1 MISVF
6 RNFAKSKWAAGL
18 LVLVGVALLI
28 GGAKMDVFSGIM
40 PKHVIDAGSRT
51 IDAAEFRVDFDRAR
65 EQLQER
71 AGRPV
76 TTEEMV
82 KENFHVRY
90 LEQRTQEL
98 GFLDWAW
105 KVGIRPGKALV
116 IKQIRAI
123 PAFFN
128 QVTGQF
134 DEQQYQSV
142 LAEKNYTPVMIERE
156 LRDQYVSQHAG
167 TAVVAGYRMPR
178 VFGALLASRA
188 LETRDG
194 RWFMVTP
201 AMVGATPAPTDAQ
214 LQSFISENAAQLRR
228 PEFRMVSV
236 VLFTAA
242 ANATTPIPEAR
253 IVERFNFKKD
263 SLSTPETRTF
273 VTLTAPT
280 KAAADRI
287 AAALRAGQSPADA
300 GKANGDIRPADF
312 RATPRSAVTD
322 PAVAAAVFGMSP
334 GQTTDAIQGRV
345 GFTVAQLSAVA
356 PGAPATL
363 EGSRAALI
371 EELRAEDAKAQVFS
385 KVEQYEKARSDGKSL
400 DQAVAAIG
408 ARIVQ
413 LPPITQD
420 GKLPNGQPMNAPPQL
435 LQTAWSL
442 SKGGESD
449 VIDAGQG
456 QYFVLRLDDI
466 KPAALPALED
476 VRAPL
481 TQAWIQRES
490 AKRIA
495 AKADELSARVRG
507 GQDIAAVA
515 SSAGATLI
523 TRGSLQQ
530 SQQTQTE
537 IGEGVLQGLFG
548 QGKGQVFSGPAGQA
562 GFVVGRVDNI
572 RNAVPALAAPV
583 AENVRQRMGQDLA
596 NAAVEQTIA
605 AAGRMSKAKND
616 PALALQALGVTAPA
630 AGATAPA
637 PGTTAPAAPA
647 R

>member
-18 LVLVGVALLI
+18 LVLVGVALLV
-28 GGAKMDVFSGIM
+28 GGAKLDVFSGIM
-40 PKHVIDAGSRT
+40 PKHIIDAGSRT
-51 IDAAEFRVDFDRAR
+51 IDAAEFRSDFDRAR

-71 AGRPV
+71 AGRPL
-76 TTEEMV
+76 TTEDLV
-82 KENFHVRY
+82 KENVHVRY

-156 LRDQYVSQHAG
+156 LRDQYVSQHTG
-167 TAVVAGYRMPR
+167 TAVMAGYRLPR
-178 VFGALLASRA
+178 VFGALLAGRA

-194 RWFMVTP
+194 RWFLVTP

-214 LQSFISENAAQLRR
+214 LQSFIAENAAQLRR
-228 PEFRMVSV
+228 PEFRMASV
-236 VLFTAA
+236 VLFSASSDASTAA
-242 ANATTPIPEAR
+242 IPEAR
-253 IVERFNFKKD
+253 ILERFNFKKD

-280 KAAADRI
+280 KAAADKI

-312 RATPRSAVTD
+312 TNTPRSAVSE
-322 PAVAAAVFGMSP
+322 PAVAAAVFGMAP
-334 GQTTDAIQGRV
+334 GQVSDAVQGRV
-345 GFTVAQLSAVA
+345 GFTVAKLTSST
-356 PGAPATL
+356 PGHAATL
-363 EGSRAALI
+363 EESRPALI
-371 EELRAEDAKAQVFS
+371 AELRAEDAKAQVFS

-466 KPAALPALED
+466 KPAAVPALDE
-476 VRAPL
+476 VRGPL
-481 TQAWIQRES
+481 TQAWIQREN
-490 AKRIA
+490 AKRLS
-495 AKADELSARVRG
+495 AKADELAARVRG

-515 SSAGATLI
+515 ASAGAPLV
-523 TRGSLQQ
+523 TRGSVGQN
-530 SQQTQTE
+530 QQTQTE
-537 IGEGVLQGLFG
+537 VGQAVLQGLFG
-548 QGKGQVFSGPAGQA
+548 QGKGQVFSGPGET

-572 RNAVPALAAPV
+572 HAAVPALAAPV
-583 AENVRQRMGQDLA
+583 AEQVRVRMAQDMSQ
-596 NAAVEQTIA
+596 AAAEQAIA
-605 AAGRMSKAKND
+605 AAARSTKARND
-616 PALALQALGVTAPA
+616 PALALEALGVAAPA
-630 AGATAPA
+630 AGGTAPTAPA
-637 PGTTAPAAPA
+637 PA

>member
-6 RNFAKSKWAAGL
+6 RNFAKSKWAAAL

-28 GGAKMDVFSGIM
+28 GGAKLDVFSGIM

-51 IDAAEFRVDFDRAR
+51 VDAAEFRSDFDRAR

-71 AGRPV
+71 AGRPL
-76 TTEEMV
+76 TTEDLV
-82 KENFHVRY
+82 KENVHVRY

-98 GFLDWAW
+98 GFLDWANR
-105 KVGIRPGKALV
+105 VGVRPGKALV

-128 QVTGQF
+128 SVTGQF

-156 LRDQYVSQHAG
+156 LRDQYTTQHVG
-167 TAVVAGYRMPR
+167 TAVIAGYRTPR
-178 VFGALLASRA
+178 IYGALLAGRA
-188 LETRDG
+188 METRDG

-201 AMVGATPAPTDAQ
+201 AMIGATPAPTDAQ
-214 LQSFISENAAQLRR
+214 LQSFITENAARLRS

-236 VLFTAA
+236 VLFSPSAASAA
-242 ANATTPIPEAR
+242 AIPEAR

-280 KAAADRI
+280 KAAADKI

-312 RATPRSAVTD
+312 TNTPRSAVSE
-322 PAVAAAVFGMSP
+322 PAVAAAVFGMQP
-334 GQTTDAIQGRV
+334 GQVSDAIQGRV
-345 GFTVAQLSAVA
+345 GFTVAKLTSTT
-356 PGAPATL
+356 PGHAATL
-363 EGSRAALI
+363 EDSRAALVQ
-371 EELRAEDAKAQVFS
+371 ELRAEDAKAQVFS
-385 KVEQYEKARSDGKSL
+385 KVEQYEKARSDGKTL

-413 LPPITQD
+413 LPPITQE
-420 GKLPNGQPMNAPPQL
+420 GKLPNGQAMNAPPQL
-435 LQTAWSL
+435 LQTAWTL

-466 KPAALPALED
+466 KPAALPTLAE
-476 VRAPL
+476 VRGPL
-481 TQAWIQRES
+481 TQAWTQRES
-490 AKRIA
+490 ARRLS
-495 AKADELSARVRG
+495 AKADELAGRVRS

-515 SSAGATLI
+515 ASAGATLV
-523 TRGSLQQ
+523 TRTSTQQ
-530 SQQTQTE
+530 NQQTQTE
-537 IGEGVLQGLFG
+537 LGEGVLQGLFG
-548 QGKGQVFSGPAGQA
+548 QGKGQVFSGPTGEA

-572 RNAVPALAAPV
+572 HPAVPALAAPV
-583 AENVRQRMGQDLA
+583 AEQLRVRMGQNMA
-596 NAAVEQTIA
+596 QAAAEQAIA
-605 AAGRMSKAKND
+605 AAARSTKAKND
-616 PALALQALGVTAPA
+616 PTQALQALGVSAPA
-630 AGATAPA
+630 AGS
-637 PGTTAPAAPA
+637 TTTPAAPA
-647 R
+647 Q

>member
-18 LVLVGVALLI
+18 LVLVGVALLV
-28 GGAKMDVFSGIM
+28 GGAKLDVFSGIM
-40 PKHVIDAGSRT
+40 PKHIIDAGSRT
-51 IDAAEFRVDFDRAR
+51 IDAAQFRADFDRIR
-65 EQLQER
+65 VNGSKE
-71 AGRPV
+71 AGRDL
-76 TTEEMV
+76 TLEDLV
-82 KENFHVRY
+82 KENIHVRY
-90 LEQRTQEL
+90 LEQQTRRL
-98 GFLDWAW
+98 GFLDWAF
-105 KVGIRPGKALV
+105 KAGIRPGKSLIV
-116 IKQIRAI
+116 KQIRAI

-128 QVTGQF
+128 SVTGQF
-134 DEQQYQSV
+134 DQQQYNSA
-142 LAEKNYTPVMIERE
+142 LAEQNITPTQLEAE
-156 LRDQYVSQHAG
+156 FRDQYVTQHFGAAVFAG
-167 TAVVAGYRMPR
+167 VRLPR
-178 VFGALLASRA
+178 IYGALLAGRA

-194 RWFMVTP
+194 RWFLVTP
-201 AMVGATPAPTDAQ
+201 AMVGAAPAPTEAQ
-214 LQSFISENAAQLRR
+214 LQSFIAENAAQLRR
-228 PEFRMVSV
+228 PEFRMVAV
-236 VLFTAA
+236 VLFTAP
-242 ANATTPIPEAR
+242 NAGTAPIPEAR

-273 VTLTAPT
+273 VTLTAPN

-312 RATPRSAVTD
+312 TNTPRTAVTD

-334 GQTTDAIQGRV
+334 GQVTDAIQGRV
-345 GFTVAQLSAVA
+345 GFTVAKLTSSA
-356 PGAPATL
+356 PGHAATL
-363 EGSRAALI
+363 EDSRAALI

-385 KVEQYEKARSDGKSL
+385 KVEQYEKARSDGKTL

-466 KPAALPALED
+466 KPAALPTLDE

-481 TQAWIQRES
+481 TQAWIQRDN
-490 AKRIA
+490 AKRLS
-495 AKADELSARVRG
+495 AKADELATRVRG

-515 SSAGATLI
+515 ASAGASLQ
-523 TRGSLQQ
+523 TRGSVQQ
-530 SQQTQTE
+530 TQQTQTE
-537 IGEGVLQGLFG
+537 LGEGVLQGLFG

-572 RNAVPALAAPV
+572 HPAVPALAAPV
-583 AENVRQRMGQDLA
+583 AEQLRIRMVQDMA
-596 NAAVEQTIA
+596 NAAVEQTFDA
-605 AAGRMSKAKND
+605 AAKRAKAKND
-616 PALALQALGVTAPA
+616 PALALQALGVA
-630 AGATAPA
+630 APA
-637 PGTTAPAAPA
+637 PGSAPTAPAAPA
-647 R
+647 Q

>member
-6 RNFAKSKWAAGL
+6 RNFAKSKWAAAL
-18 LVLVGVALLI
+18 LVVVGIALLV
-28 GGAKMDVFSGIM
+28 GGAKLDVFSGIM
-40 PKHVIDAGSRT
+40 PKHIISAGDRSV
-51 IDAAEFRVDFDRAR
+51 DAAQFRVDFDRAR
-65 EQLQER
+65 ESIQER

-76 TTEEMV
+76 STEEMV
-82 KENFHVRY
+82 KENMHVRY
-90 LEQRTQEL
+90 LDQRTREL

-105 KVGIRPGKALV
+105 KAGIRPGSALV

-142 LAEKNYTPVMIERE
+142 LAEKSYTPAMIEAE
-156 LRDQYVSQHAG
+156 LRDQYVTQHYGA
-167 TAVVAGYRMPR
+167 AVFSGVRMPR
-178 VFGALLASRA
+178 IFGALLAGRA
-188 LETRDG
+188 METRDG

-201 AMVGATPAPTDAQ
+201 AMIGATPAPTDAQ
-214 LQSFISENAAQLRR
+214 LQSFITDNAAQLRR
-228 PEFRMVSV
+228 PEFRIASV

-242 ANATTPIPEAR
+242 PSAATAPIPESR

-263 SLSTPETRTF
+263 SLSVPETRTF

-280 KAAADRI
+280 KAAADKI
-287 AAALRAGQSPADA
+287 VAALRAGQSPADA

-312 RATPRSAVTD
+312 NATPRSAVSE

-334 GQTTDAIQGRV
+334 GQVSDAVQGRV
-345 GFTVAQLSAVA
+345 GFTVAKLTSVT
-356 PGAPATL
+356 PGHAATL
-363 EGSRAALI
+363 ESSRAALI

-385 KVEQYEKARSDGKSL
+385 KVEQYEKARSEGKTL

-408 ARIVQ
+408 ARMIQ
-413 LPPITQD
+413 IPPFTQD
-420 GKLPNGQPMNAPPQL
+420 GKAPNGQPLPVPPQL
-435 LQTAWSL
+435 ITTAWTL

-466 KPAALPALED
+466 KPAALPTLAE
-476 VRAPL
+476 VREPL
-481 TQAWIQRES
+481 TQAWTQRENARRLS
-490 AKRIA
+490 
-495 AKADELSARVRG
+495 AKADELAGRVRS

-515 SSAGATLI
+515 AASGATLV
-523 TRGSLQQ
+523 TRGSVQQ
-530 SQQTQTE
+530 NQQAQTE
-537 IGEGVLQGLFG
+537 LGEGVLQGLFG
-548 QGKGQVFSGPAGQA
+548 QGKGQVFSGPAQT

-572 RNAVPALAAPV
+572 HPAVPALAAPV
-583 AENVRQRMGQDLA
+583 AEQLRVRMSQAIAQ
-596 NAAVEQTIA
+596 AAVEQTFDA
-605 AAGRMSKAKND
+605 AALRTKAKND

-630 AGATAPA
+630 AGTPAGSAPTAP
-637 PGTTAPAAPA
+637 PAPAQ
-647 R
+647 

>member
-28 GGAKMDVFSGIM
+28 GGAKLDVFSGIM
-40 PKHVIDAGSRT
+40 PKHIIDAGSRT
-51 IDAAEFRVDFDRAR
+51 IDAAEFRSDFDRAR
-65 EQLQER
+65 ESLQER
-71 AGRPV
+71 AGRPL
-76 TTEEMV
+76 TTEDLV
-82 KENFHVRY
+82 KENVHVRY

-98 GFLDWAW
+98 GFLDWAHR
-105 KVGIRPGKALV
+105 VGIRPGKALV

-128 QVTGQF
+128 SVTGQF

-156 LRDQYVSQHAG
+156 LRDQYTSQHAG
-167 TAVVAGYRMPR
+167 TAVMAGYRVPR
-178 VFGALLASRA
+178 IYGALLAGRA
-188 LETRDG
+188 METRDG

-214 LQSFISENAAQLRR
+214 LQSFISDNAAQLRR

-236 VLFTAA
+236 VLFSPSAAASTAA
-242 ANATTPIPEAR
+242 IPEAR

-280 KAAADRI
+280 KAAADKI

-312 RATPRSAVTD
+312 NNTPRSAVSE
-322 PAVAAAVFGMSP
+322 PAVAAAVFGMQP
-334 GQTTDAIQGRV
+334 GQVSDAIQGRV
-345 GFTVAQLSAVA
+345 GFTVAKLTSAT
-356 PGAPATL
+356 PGHAATL
-363 EGSRAALI
+363 EDSRAALVQ
-371 EELRAEDAKAQVFS
+371 ELRAEDAKAQVFS
-385 KVEQYEKARSDGKSL
+385 KVEQYEKARSDGKTL

-408 ARIVQ
+408 ARIIQ
-413 LPPITQD
+413 LPPVTQD
-420 GKLPNGQPMNAPPQL
+420 GKLPNGQAMNAPPQL
-435 LQTAWSL
+435 LTTAWTL

-466 KPAALPALED
+466 KPAALPTLNE

-481 TQAWIQRES
+481 TQAWIQREN
-490 AKRIA
+490 ARRIA
-495 AKADELSARVRG
+495 AKADELAGRVRG

-523 TRGSLQQ
+523 TRGSAQQ
-530 SQQTQTE
+530 NQQTQTE
-537 IGEGVLQGLFG
+537 LGEGVLQGLFG
-548 QGKGQVFSGPAGQA
+548 QGKGQVFSGPAGEA

-572 RNAVPALAAPV
+572 HAAVPALAAPV
-583 AENVRQRMGQDLA
+583 AEQLRVRMGQNMA
-596 NAAVEQTIA
+596 QGFAEQAIA
-605 AAGRMSKAKND
+605 AAARSTKAKND
-616 PALALQALGVTAPA
+616 PALALQALGVAAPA
-630 AGATAPA
+630 AGTPAGSAPTAPA
-637 PGTTAPAAPA
+637 PAQ
-647 R
+647 